1 MLEEK
6 FYTTGEFMK
15 LTHVTKKTLRYYNE
29 HNILKPARVTDK
41 GNRLYTDKEL
51 AQMQQILLLK
61 YLGFSLSDIRE
72 MTINNTDGKFMA
84 NSLNLQLKLV
94 QDRIEQLQLV
104 ASAIQDTASALENHR
119 SVDWSQMREVVELTG
134 MENSLKKQY
143 QNASN
148 ISSRIDLHSLYSQNR
163 QGWFPWVFEQC
174 GVKSGMQILELGCGD
189 GSFWI
194 QNGEKIPP
202 RCRVVLSDVSRG
214 MVRDARRS
222 VQKIG
227 GDTKETGAVTF
238 AYKVFPCEQIPY
250 EADSFDLV
258 MANHLLFYC
267 KDISVALGE
276 IRRVLK
282 PGGVFVCSTYG
293 AKHMSEISRLVQG
306 FDDRM
311 ILSAHKLYQHFGK
324 ENGEDIL
331 GDFFREIQWREYEDS
346 LLVTDAQPLISYI
359 LSCHGNQ
366 NQFILERYKEFQNYV
381 KRQMGDGGFS
391 ITKEAGIFI
400 CH

>member
-1 MLEEK
+1 MPEEK

-29 HNILKPARVTDK
+29 HDILKPAKVTEK

-72 MTINNTDGKFMA
+72 MTINNTDAKFMA

-104 ASAIQDTASALENHR
+104 ASAIRDTTSALKNHQ

-148 ISSRIDLHSLYSQNR
+148 ISSRIDLHSLYSKNKK
-163 QGWFPWVFEQC
+163 GWFPWIFEQC
-174 GVKSGMQILELGCGD
+174 GMQPGMRILELGCGD

-194 QNGEKIPP
+194 QNREKMPP
-202 RCRVVLSDVSRG
+202 ECRVVLSDVSKG

-222 VQKIG
+222 VQNVNG
-227 GDTKETGAVTF
+227 TF
-238 AYKVFPCEQIPY
+238 SYKVFPCEQIPY
-250 EADSFDLV
+250 GAETFDMV
-258 MANHLLFYC
+258 IANHLLFYC
-267 KDISVALGE
+267 EDISAALRE

-282 PGGVFVCSTYG
+282 PGGVFICSTYG
-293 AKHMSEISRLVQG
+293 AKHMSEVSQLVQG
-306 FDDRM
+306 FDDRI

-324 ENGEDIL
+324 ENGEEIL
-331 GDFFREIQWREYEDS
+331 EEFFDEIQWREYRDS

-366 NQFILERYKEFQNYV
+366 NQFILEHYKEFQNYV
-381 KRQMGDGGFS
+381 KKQMGTEGFF
-391 ITKEAGIFI
+391 ITKESGVFVMKNLQKRG
-400 CH
+400 

>member
-1 MLEEK
+1 MTKEK
-6 FYTTGEFMK
+6 YYTTGEFMK
-15 LTHVTKKTLRYYNE
+15 LTHVTKKTLRYYND
-29 HNILKPARVTDK
+29 HNILKPAKVTER

-72 MTINNTDGKFMA
+72 MTINNTDVKFMA

-104 ASAIQDTASALENHR
+104 ATAIQDTTSALENHQ
-119 SVDWSQMREVVELTG
+119 SVDWSQMRELVELTG

-163 QGWFPWVFEQC
+163 QGWFPWVYEQC
-174 GVKSGMQILELGCGD
+174 GIQPEMKILELGCGD
-189 GSFWI
+189 GSFWA
-194 QNGEKIPP
+194 QNQNKLPENCK
-202 RCRVVLSDVSRG
+202 VVLSDISKG
-214 MVRDARRS
+214 MVRDARR
-222 VQKIG
+222 
-227 GDTKETGAVTF
+227 TLKEKDKEGNSRGKF
-238 AYKVFPCEQIPY
+238 ICKVFPCEQIPY
-250 EADSFDLV
+250 EDDSFDVVL
-258 MANHLLFYC
+258 ANHVLFYC
-267 KDISVALGE
+267 DDVPVVLKE

-282 PGGVFVCSTYG
+282 PGGVFICSTYG

-306 FDDRM
+306 FDDRI

-324 ENGEDIL
+324 ENGKDIL
-331 GDFFREIQWREYEDS
+331 QEYFSEIHWKQYEDS

-366 NQFILERYKEFQNYV
+366 NQFILERYKEFQTYV
-381 KRQMGDGGFS
+381 KKQMGDTGFF
-391 ITKEAGIFI
+391 ITKDAGIFV